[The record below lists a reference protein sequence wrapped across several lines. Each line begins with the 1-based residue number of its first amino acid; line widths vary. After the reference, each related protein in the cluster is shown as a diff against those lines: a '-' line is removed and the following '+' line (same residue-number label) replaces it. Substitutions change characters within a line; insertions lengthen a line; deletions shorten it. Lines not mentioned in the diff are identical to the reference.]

1 MADWCDVD
9 SVQRLLGPSV
19 AFTADPVAVDVVD
32 AANAWARRRR
42 AAAGYIDDPAPAPAP
57 SPDVAMGAGLYAVA
71 LWRERASTDSFQSFG
86 DLNVFSAGTGSSTRI
101 NQLLGIGRGAVDH
114 RPDDDAA
121 VFRHP
126 AAGRRLR

>member
-9 SVQRLLGPSV
+9 SVQRLLGTSV
-19 AFTADPVAVDVVD
+19 DFTGDPVSVDVVA

-42 AAAGYIDDPAPAPAP
+42 LAAGYVDDPAPAPAP
-57 SPDVAMGAGLYAVA
+57 SADVAMGTGLYAVA

-101 NQLLGIGRGAVDH
+101 NQLLGIGKAAVDH
-114 RPDDDAA
+114 RPADDQVVTA
-121 VFRHP
+121 RHP
-126 AAGRRLR
+126 AGFRR